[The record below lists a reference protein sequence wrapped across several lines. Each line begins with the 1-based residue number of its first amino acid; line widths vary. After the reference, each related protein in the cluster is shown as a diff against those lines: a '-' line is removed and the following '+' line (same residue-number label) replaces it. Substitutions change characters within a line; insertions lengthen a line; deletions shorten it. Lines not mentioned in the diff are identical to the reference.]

1 MEVVKFIPIHNWDN
15 IVASTIKG
23 KLNDVG
29 GEVEVKN
36 GNTKFTVRYAQDESG
51 LDFISAKGEET
62 HFVWDVFFAAVDI
75 LKQSE
80 DGKALKGD
88 ADKGTLGTKALPVDS
103 VEGYI
108 AANVF
113 GMKKRQKVEKNI
125 TKIATFLKWADIVT
139 VGKDYLQLNAQFK

>member
-51 LDFISAKGEET
+51 LDFISAK
-62 HFVWDVFFAAVDI
+62 DVFFAAVDI

-125 TKIATFLKWADIVT
+125 TKIGTFLKWADIVT
-139 VGKDYLQLNAQFK
+139 VGKDYLQLNEQFK